1 LRRTNK
7 AMEEYLRPAKF
18 MNSDHAAVIAYARKI
33 TRGIEDKTEI
43 GIALYCAIRDGFKY
57 NPYRMDLRPEGLK
70 ASNLLSRDH
79 GYCIEKAN
87 LLGACAR
94 VVGIPSRLGFANVK
108 NHIGTAKLEKILKTN
123 ILVFHGYT
131 ELYLNEIWVK
141 VTPAFNKELCEKLN
155 VAPLEFNGKEDSIFQ
170 EYDRKG
176 GKFMEYL
183 YDYGNFPDVPYDLL
197 IKELK
202 KHYPHIFEKYGK
214 VIIMD

>member
-1 LRRTNK
+1 
-7 AMEEYLRPAKF
+7 MEEYLGPAKF
-18 MNSDHAAVIAYARKI
+18 MDSDHPAVIAYTRKI
-33 TRGIEDKTEI
+33 TKGIEDKTEI
-43 GIALYCAIRDGFKY
+43 AIALYYAVRDGFKY

-70 ASNLLSRDH
+70 ASNLPSRDH

-94 VVGIPSRLGFANVK
+94 VAGIPSRLGFVNVK
-108 NHIGTAKLEKILKTN
+108 NHIGTAKFEKILKTDL
-123 ILVFHGYT
+123 LVFHGYT
-131 ELYLNEIWVK
+131 ELYLNGAWVK

-155 VAPLEFNGKEDSIFQ
+155 VAPLEFNGREDSIFQ
-170 EYDRKG
+170 QYDREG

-197 IKELK
+197 IQELRR
-202 KHYPHIFEKYGK
+202 HYPHLFERYGK

>member
-1 LRRTNK
+1 
-7 AMEEYLRPAKF
+7 MESFEKYLKPTKF
-18 MNSDHAAVIAYARKI
+18 MDSDHPAVIAFARKVTANI
-33 TRGIEDKTEI
+33 DNKTEMAV
-43 GIALYCAIRDGFKY
+43 ALYYAIRDGFKY

-70 ASNLLSRDH
+70 ASNLLSRDY

-94 VVGIPSRLGFANVK
+94 VIGIPSRLGFANVK
-108 NHIGTAKLEKILKTN
+108 NHIGTAKLEKILKTD

-131 ELYLNEIWVK
+131 ELYLNGKWLK

-155 VAPLEFNGKEDSIFQ
+155 VAPLEFNGNEDSIFQ
-170 EYDRKG
+170 EYNQKG

-183 YDYGNFPDVPYDLL
+183 YDYGNYPDVPYDLL

-202 KHYPHIFEKYGK
+202 RHYPHIFKEHSE
-214 VIIMD
+214 VIVID